1 MCQLKFPSKDNKMSR
16 KFRAICDPKKG
27 PTKKKYK
34 EYREIREYGDH
45 VTKFLS
51 FIVPLLL

>member
-1 MCQLKFPSKDNKMSR
+1 MSR